1 MGLPNLAV
9 QKYWVSSM
17 PYLIFNVTED
27 QIELWKEICE
37 SLVDG
42 TADASLQDKMEVFG
56 KEVDEK
62 LEQLIDDFGCDE
74 AFRIEFWNHDAT
86 EFSIM
91 VVSPD
96 ADHEEMLVGLLSAC
110 PVTNL
115 HYGEDADW

>member
-1 MGLPNLAV
+1 
-9 QKYWVSSM
+9 M

-27 QIELWKEICE
+27 QIRLWEEICE

-62 LEQLIDDFGCDE
+62 LEQLIDNFGCNE
-74 AFRIEFWNHDAT
+74 AFRIEFWGHDAT

-91 VVSPD
+91 VISPN
-96 ADHEEMLVGLLSAC
+96 ADHEEAIMELLSAC
-110 PVTNL
+110 PITNL
-115 HYGEDADW
+115 HYGEVADW